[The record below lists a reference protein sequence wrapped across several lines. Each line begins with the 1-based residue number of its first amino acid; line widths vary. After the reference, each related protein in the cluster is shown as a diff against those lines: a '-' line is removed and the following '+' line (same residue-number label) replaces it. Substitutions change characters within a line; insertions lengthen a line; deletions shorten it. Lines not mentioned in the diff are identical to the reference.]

1 VESLKEFI
9 EANRASKKK
18 VSADIIERWQE
29 RVIKHGWQ
37 NEGEAGALNYLAQ
50 YGKSIAAPK
59 CIALARQA
67 ESEGCADIAMGFWK
81 KAYELSGGF
90 LLEPISATP
99 TGSRNSTIAPAP
111 FRVALAQS
119 HGVLTQ
125 RPAPK
130 ASSPDMDGLPPHLQP
145 GKIVTMQP
153 VDAPAGVSRLTYINS
168 DRWIGMPKR
177 DGERCVVIAT
187 PNQVWYQS
195 RSMKIRVR
203 PNEVID
209 AALKEVAFR
218 LGAFV
223 LDAEEVWYDMVGGEH
238 RTGAQAQTANDQRHR
253 PRLAPRPCLCIFK
266 ALYTTLDGDLMD
278 AAEETRLVAVEPI
291 FEALKRY
298 EFQHFELVPVART
311 TAEKA
316 ALCLKQEQEEREG
329 EVWIRHDTRYI
340 GGKQRPDKS
349 TIIRTKYQIEFTAVI
364 TDLTPS
370 TNASLPFGAIAV
382 SRLPDLK
389 PVGLIGTGFDRQT
402 MHQIAMAH
410 EKAPGSVVIKCRTQR
425 FTEMGQVHHA
435 VFEELIG

>member
-18 VSADIIERWQE
+18 IGTDIAERWQE
-29 RVIKHGWQ
+29 RIVRHGWQ
-37 NEGEAGALNYLAQ
+37 GLGEAGALQYLAQ
-50 YGKSIAAPK
+50 YGKGIAAPK
-59 CIALARQA
+59 CVLLARQA
-67 ESEGCADIAMGFWK
+67 EAEGCEGIALGFWK
-81 KAYELSGGF
+81 KAYELSGGI

-99 TGSRNSTIAPAP
+99 TGSRNSTIAPA
-111 FRVALAQS
+111 QS

-125 RPAPK
+125 NLVPK
-130 ASSPDMDGLPPHLQP
+130 ASSPDVDDLPPHLQP

-153 VDAPAGVSRLTYINS
+153 VDAPVGVSRLTYINS
-168 DRWIGMPKR
+168 DRWYGMPKR

-195 RSMKIRVR
+195 RSMKFRLAPSEAINTALR
-203 PNEVID
+203 E
-209 AALKEVAFR
+209 AALR
-218 LGAFV
+218 IGTFV
-223 LDAEEVWYDMVGGEH
+223 LDGEEVWYDMVGGEH
-238 RTGAQAQTANDQRHR
+238 RTGAQAQTANDQRDR

-311 TAEKA
+311 IAEKA

-349 TIIRTKYQIEFTAVI
+349 TIIRTKYQIPFKAVI

-370 TNASLPFGAIAV
+370 TNASYPFGAIVV
-382 SRLPDLK
+382 SRLPDMT
-389 PVGLIGTGFDRQT
+389 PVGMIGTGFDREM
-402 MHQIAMAH
+402 MHRIAKAH
-410 EKAPGSVVIKCRTQR
+410 AANPGAVVIEAHSQR
-425 FTEMGQVHHA
+425 FTENGQLHHA
-435 VFEELIG
+435 VFDGLVG